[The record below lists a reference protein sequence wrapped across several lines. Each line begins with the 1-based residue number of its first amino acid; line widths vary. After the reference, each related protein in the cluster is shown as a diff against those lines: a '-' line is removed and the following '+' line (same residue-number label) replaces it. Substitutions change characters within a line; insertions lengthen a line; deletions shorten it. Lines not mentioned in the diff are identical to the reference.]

1 MLCAP
6 SFQTHRTIE
15 YRGSS
20 EPLAKQ
26 LLDSTMGSSGGS
38 DRTWQI
44 WQDGLDI
51 ERCQEDHRELRSL
64 VIVSP

>member
-1 MLCAP
+1 MLYMVT
-6 SFQTHRTIE
+6 FTNVTI
-15 YRGSS
+15 YAIHGDPMGIGSKIKTNKIKRG
-20 EPLAKQ
+20 
-26 LLDSTMGSSGGS
+26 G
-38 DRTWQI
+38 TWQI